1 MDGYVEFQRIMA
13 EINRKKELEKL
24 RQEGKSSDAFN
35 PFGNMFGG
43 AFNFGGL

>member
-1 MDGYVEFQRIMA
+1 MDGYAEFQRIMA

-24 RQEGKSSDAFN
+24 RQEGKSSDTFN
-35 PFGNMFGG
+35 IFSNIFGG

>member
-1 MDGYVEFQRIMA
+1 MDGYSEFQRIMA

-35 PFGNMFGG
+35 IFSNIFGG
-43 AFNFGGL
+43 GFNFGRL